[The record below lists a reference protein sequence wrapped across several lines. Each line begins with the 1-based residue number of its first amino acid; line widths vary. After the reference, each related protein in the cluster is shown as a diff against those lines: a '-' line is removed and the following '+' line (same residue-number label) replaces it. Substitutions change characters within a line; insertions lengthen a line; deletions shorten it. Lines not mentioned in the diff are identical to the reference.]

1 MSSRLYSKRWKAGS
15 LRSNLLV
22 VLEPQGTS
30 ASSES
35 RRRKCA
41 KAIQFSTFSPPC
53 ELIENEFPRRWER
66 LYWEMTMRKL
76 VLTGVAALFTLPTAL
91 SAQQYARP
99 QDGFRTQQYSG
110 LYSGQY
116 SGQYDGRVDGR
127 ASRKEGLPPSASD
140 KAGPFAFT
148 INPSDCVEVDSIA
161 PNARPRWQSRVRD
174 ACQ

>member
-1 MSSRLYSKRWKAGS
+1 LSPREPLSPLNRDDENVANAINSAHFHRPVRSK
-15 LRSNLLV
+15 NELLK
-22 VLEPQGTS
+22 G
-30 ASSES
+30 
-35 RRRKCA
+35 R
-41 KAIQFSTFSPPC
+41 F
-53 ELIENEFPRRWER
+53 EFPRRWEC

-76 VLTGVAALFTLPTAL
+76 VGLGCVAALFTLPTAL

-110 LYSGQY
+110 QYSGQY
-116 SGQYDGRVDGR
+116 FGQYDGRVDGR
-127 ASRKEGLPPSASD
+127 ANRKEGLPPSASD